1 MKKYFL
7 IFAFM
12 FVTVFGAV
20 SASAQ
25 CDPNSLSP
33 IKCSYYNEGYQDGA
47 NDARS
52 GQSNDYKRYK
62 NKYERKYED
71 NYRDGYN
78 AGFSSVGYGGGSN
91 ASGQV
96 IAYDRGYWLGGSDVR
111 TNIRR
116 NYKNY
121 SGQYDRKF
129 ERDFRDGYNDGYDY
143 KARKYPAP
151 DRPGAVYPPNPAYP
165 VPVYPVP
172 GYPQPPVYPLPGVE
186 NGTATW
192 SGRVDDRANI
202 VIRGNAIYAE
212 NVSGNGV
219 QTTYQNMDGSLPRRN
234 STITVQKSSGR
245 GDVTVIQQ
253 PNRSN
258 NFTAIIQVADT
269 KGGSGDYK
277 LDFSWTRTGGNVEE
291 PYRPGSVTWRG
302 RVDQTVNI
310 SVAGTS
316 VIADD
321 IAGSGLSGVDFSIN
335 GYLAN
340 RPGSV
345 NVRKIRGRGTVK
357 VLEQPS
363 WNNGF
368 AAVIQ
373 IFDPNGGADNYEIE
387 ITW

>member
-1 MKKYFL
+1 MKRTFL
-7 IFAFM
+7 IFAFI
-12 FVTVFGAV
+12 FGISFGVVSVT
-20 SASAQ
+20 AQ
-25 CDPNSLSP
+25 CDPNTLSP

-52 GQSNDYKRYK
+52 GQSSDYKRYK

-71 NYRDGYN
+71 NFRDGYN
-78 AGFSSVGYGGGSN
+78 AGYNSVGYGGGSN
-91 ASGQV
+91 ASGDM

-111 TNIRR
+111 NNQRR
-116 NYKNY
+116 NYRNY
-121 SGQYDRKF
+121 SGQYDRSF
-129 ERDFRDGYNDGYDY
+129 EKYFRDGYNDGYDY
-143 KARKYPAP
+143 KDRKYPAP
-151 DRPGAVYPPNPAYP
+151 EKPGTVNPTYP
-165 VPVYPVP
+165 VPPIYPPV
-172 GYPQPPVYPLPGVE
+172 QPPVYPVPGVE

-202 VIRGNAIYAE
+202 VIRGNSIYAE

-219 QTTYQNMDGSLPRRN
+219 QTTYQNMGGSLPRRN
-234 STITVQKSSGR
+234 STITARMSNGR
-245 GDVTVIQQ
+245 GNVSVIQQ

-258 NFTAIIQVADT
+258 NFTAIIQIADS

-277 LDFSWTRTGGNVEE
+277 IDISWTGTGGNVEE
-291 PYRPGSVTWRG
+291 PYSSGSVRWRG

-316 VIADD
+316 VVADD
-321 IAGSGLSGVDFSIN
+321 ISGTGMSGADFTIN

-345 NVRKIRGRGTVK
+345 NVRKVRGRGTVK

-368 AAVIQ
+368 NAIIQ

>member
-1 MKKYFL
+1 MKRTFL
-7 IFAFM
+7 IFAFI
-12 FVTVFGAV
+12 FGISFGVVSVT
-20 SASAQ
+20 AQ
-25 CDPNSLSP
+25 CDPNTLSP

-52 GQSNDYKRYK
+52 GQSSDYKRYK

-71 NYRDGYN
+71 NFRDGYN
-78 AGFSSVGYGGGSN
+78 AGYNSVGYGGGSN
-91 ASGQV
+91 ASGDM

-111 TNIRR
+111 NNQRR
-116 NYKNY
+116 NYRNY
-121 SGQYDRKF
+121 SGQYDRSF
-129 ERDFRDGYNDGYDY
+129 EKYFRDGYNDGYDY
-143 KARKYPAP
+143 KDRKYPAP
-151 DRPGAVYPPNPAYP
+151 EKPGTVNPTYP
-165 VPVYPVP
+165 VPPIYPPV
-172 GYPQPPVYPLPGVE
+172 QPPVYPLPGVE

-202 VIRGNAIYAE
+202 VIRGNSIYAE

-219 QTTYQNMDGSLPRRN
+219 QTTYQNMGGSLPRRN
-234 STITVQKSSGR
+234 STITARMSNGR
-245 GDVTVIQQ
+245 GNVSVIQQ

-258 NFTAIIQVADT
+258 NFTAIIQIADS

-277 LDFSWTRTGGNVEE
+277 IDISWTGTGGNVEE
-291 PYRPGSVTWRG
+291 PYSSGSVRWRG

-316 VIADD
+316 VVADD
-321 IAGSGLSGVDFSIN
+321 ISGTGMSGADFTIN

-345 NVRKIRGRGTVK
+345 NVRKVRGRGTVK

-368 AAVIQ
+368 NAIIQ

>member
-7 IFAFM
+7 IFAFIL
-12 FVTVFGAV
+12 VTAFGAV

-25 CDPNSLSP
+25 CDTNSLSP

-52 GQSNDYKRYK
+52 SYSNDYRRYK
-62 NKYERKYED
+62 DKYERRYEE
-71 NYRDGYN
+71 NFRAGYS
-78 AGFSSVGYGGGSN
+78 AGFSSIGYGGGS
-91 ASGQV
+91 SSRGDLV
-96 IAYDRGYWLGGSDVR
+96 AYDLGYWRGGTDIR
-111 TNIRR
+111 TNQRR
-116 NYKNY
+116 NYRNY
-121 SGQYDRKF
+121 DNTYDRNF
-129 ERDFRDGYNDGYDY
+129 EKYFKEGYYDGYDD
-143 KARKYPAP
+143 KPRKYPVP
-151 DRPGAVYPPNPAYP
+151 ERPGSINPTYP
-165 VPVYPVP
+165 VPV
-172 GYPQPPVYPLPGVE
+172 YPQPPVYPLPVVA

-192 SGRVDDRANI
+192 SGRVDDKANI
-202 VIRGNAIYAE
+202 VIRNNSIYAE
-212 NVSGNGV
+212 NVAGNGV
-219 QTTYQNMDGSLPRRN
+219 QTTYQNIGGSLPRRD

-245 GDVTVIQQ
+245 GNVTVIQQ

-258 NFTAIIQVADT
+258 NFTAVIQISDT
-269 KGGSGDYK
+269 KGGSGEYK
-277 LDFSWTRTGGNVEE
+277 IDVSWTGTGGNVEE
-291 PYRPGSVTWRG
+291 PYRSGSVIWRA

-321 IAGSGLSGVDFSIN
+321 ISGTGLSGADFSIN

-345 NVRKIRGRGTVK
+345 NVRKTRGRGTVK

-368 AAVIQ
+368 VAIIQ
-373 IFDPNGGADNYEIE
+373 IFDANGGADNYEVE

>member
-1 MKKYFL
+1 MKRTFL
-7 IFAFM
+7 IFAFI
-12 FVTVFGAV
+12 FGISFGVV
-20 SASAQ
+20 SATAQ
-25 CDPNSLSP
+25 CDPNTLSP

-52 GQSNDYKRYK
+52 GQSSDYKRYK

-71 NYRDGYN
+71 NFRDGYN
-78 AGFSSVGYGGGSN
+78 AGYNSVGYGGGSN
-91 ASGQV
+91 ASGDM

-111 TNIRR
+111 NNQRR
-116 NYKNY
+116 NYRNY
-121 SGQYDRKF
+121 SGQYDRSF
-129 ERDFRDGYNDGYDY
+129 EKYFRDGYNDGYDY
-143 KARKYPAP
+143 KDRKYPAP
-151 DRPGAVYPPNPAYP
+151 EKPGTVNPTYP
-165 VPVYPVP
+165 VPPIYPPV
-172 GYPQPPVYPLPGVE
+172 QPPVYPLPGVE

-202 VIRGNAIYAE
+202 VIRGNSIYAE

-219 QTTYQNMDGSLPRRN
+219 QTTYQNMGGSLPRRN
-234 STITVQKSSGR
+234 STVTVRSNGR
-245 GDVTVIQQ
+245 GSVTVIQQ

-258 NFTAIIQVADT
+258 NFTAIIQIADT

-277 LDFSWTRTGGNVEE
+277 LDVSWAGTGGNVEE
-291 PYRPGSVTWRG
+291 PYSSGSVRWRG

-316 VIADD
+316 VVADD
-321 IAGSGLSGVDFSIN
+321 ISGTGMSGADFTIN

-345 NVRKIRGRGTVK
+345 NVRKVRGRGTVK

-368 AAVIQ
+368 NAIIQ

>member
-1 MKKYFL
+1 MKRTFL
-7 IFAFM
+7 IFAFI
-12 FVTVFGAV
+12 FGISFGVVSVT
-20 SASAQ
+20 AQ
-25 CDPNSLSP
+25 CDPNTLSP

-52 GQSNDYKRYK
+52 GQSSDYKRYK

-71 NYRDGYN
+71 NFRDGYN
-78 AGFSSVGYGGGSN
+78 AGYNSVGYGGGSN
-91 ASGQV
+91 ASGDM

-111 TNIRR
+111 NNQRR
-116 NYKNY
+116 NYRNY
-121 SGQYDRKF
+121 SGQYDRSF
-129 ERDFRDGYNDGYDY
+129 EKYFRDGYNDGYDY
-143 KARKYPAP
+143 KDRKYPAP
-151 DRPGAVYPPNPAYP
+151 EKPGTVNPTYP
-165 VPVYPVP
+165 VPPIYPPV
-172 GYPQPPVYPLPGVE
+172 QPPVYPLPGVE

-202 VIRGNAIYAE
+202 VIRGNSIYAE

-219 QTTYQNMDGSLPRRN
+219 QTTYQNMGGSLPRRN
-234 STITVQKSSGR
+234 STITVRMSNGR
-245 GDVTVIQQ
+245 GNVSVIQQ

-258 NFTAIIQVADT
+258 NFTAIIQIADP

-277 LDFSWTRTGGNVEE
+277 IDISWTGTGGNVEE
-291 PYRPGSVTWRG
+291 PYSSGSVRWRG

-316 VIADD
+316 VVADD
-321 IAGSGLSGVDFSIN
+321 ISGTGLSGADFTIN

-345 NVRKIRGRGTVK
+345 NVRKVRGRGTVK

-368 AAVIQ
+368 NAIIQ
-373 IFDPNGGADNYEIE
+373 IFDPNGGADNYEVE

>member
-1 MKKYFL
+1 MKRTFL
-7 IFAFM
+7 IFALIFGIS
-12 FVTVFGAV
+12 FGVVSVT
-20 SASAQ
+20 AQ
-25 CDPNSLSP
+25 CDPNTLSP

-52 GQSNDYKRYK
+52 GQSSDYKRYK

-71 NYRDGYN
+71 NFRDGYN
-78 AGFSSVGYGGGSN
+78 AGYNSVGYGGGSN
-91 ASGQV
+91 ASGDM

-111 TNIRR
+111 NNQRR
-116 NYKNY
+116 NYRNY
-121 SGQYDRKF
+121 SGQYDRSF
-129 ERDFRDGYNDGYDY
+129 EKYFRDGYNDGYDY
-143 KARKYPAP
+143 KDRKYPAP
-151 DRPGAVYPPNPAYP
+151 EKPGTVNPTYP
-165 VPVYPVP
+165 VPPIYPPV
-172 GYPQPPVYPLPGVE
+172 QPPVYPVPGVE

-202 VIRGNAIYAE
+202 VIRGNSIYAE

-219 QTTYQNMDGSLPRRN
+219 QTTYQNMGGSLPRRN
-234 STITVQKSSGR
+234 STITARMSNGR
-245 GDVTVIQQ
+245 GNVSVIQQ

-258 NFTAIIQVADT
+258 NFTAIIQIADS

-277 LDFSWTRTGGNVEE
+277 IDISWTGTGGNVEE
-291 PYRPGSVTWRG
+291 PYSSGSVRWRG

-316 VIADD
+316 VVADD
-321 IAGSGLSGVDFSIN
+321 ISGTGLSGADFTIN

-345 NVRKIRGRGTVK
+345 NVRKVRGRGTVK

-368 AAVIQ
+368 NAIIQ